1 MVDPGEQGLYERI
14 NTQKTSYMANFGF
27 NYKKRWGS
35 NEVEAIVLAEFN
47 KYSTNYDGFTGYG
60 LIPGLEN
67 TPGELHP
74 ELRTIILFQNKWWC
88 FRKYISVPTR
98 NA

>member
-74 ELRTIILFQNKWWC
+74 NSGQ
-88 FRKYISVPTR
+88 
-98 NA
+98 

>member
-1 MVDPGEQGLYERI
+1 M
-14 NTQKTSYMANFGF
+14 
-27 NYKKRWGS
+27 GS
-35 NEVEAIVLAEFN
+35 NEVEAIALTEFN

-74 ELRTIILFQNKWWC
+74 EHQIIILFQK
-88 FRKYISVPTR
+88 
-98 NA
+98 

>member
-67 TPGELHP
+67 TPGELHGTP
-74 ELRTIILFQNKWWC
+74 DNNFIQNKWWC

>member
-1 MVDPGEQGLYERI
+1 MVDPGEQDSMKGLIHR
-14 NTQKTSYMANFGF
+14 KPPMANFGF

-35 NEVEAIVLAEFN
+35 NEVEAIALAEFN

-74 ELRTIILFQNKWWC
+74 EHQIIILFQK
-88 FRKYISVPTR
+88 
-98 NA
+98 